1 MRTIPWTLLI
11 FLSMIFGGA
20 ACSSGSQ
27 EAQPPVA
34 APDVGVNVALEDL
47 ILTTGQVVFV
57 PAYSEVFYLDRTKT
71 LNLTITLA
79 VHNTDLQHPIII
91 KSVRY
96 YDTHGNLV
104 EEYVD
109 TPTQLAPMETMGI
122 VLDQKDDR
130 GGFGA
135 NFIVEWAAETQV
147 YEPVIEAVMI
157 NTTGSQGLSLLSAG
171 RVISQ
176 TGVILQP

>member
-1 MRTIPWTLLI
+1 MRKTPWAWLILLA
-11 FLSMIFGGA
+11 MVFGGTSCA
-20 ACSSGSQ
+20 GGSQ
-27 EAQPPVA
+27 QTQPPVA
-34 APDVGVNVALEDL
+34 APGAGIGVALEDL
-47 ILTTGQVVFV
+47 SLTTGQVVFV

-79 VHNTDLQHPIII
+79 VHNTDLQQPIII

-96 YDTHGNLV
+96 YDTHGKLV

-109 TPTQLAPMETMGI
+109 SPAQLAPMETMGI

-176 TGVILQP
+176 TGVMQQP

>member
-1 MRTIPWTLLI
+1 MRTTPWTLLF
-11 FLSMIFGGA
+11 FLAMLFGGV
-20 ACSSGSQ
+20 ACAGGSQ
-27 EAQPPVA
+27 EAQQPAGAPA
-34 APDVGVNVALEDL
+34 AGVRVALEDL

-96 YDTHGNLV
+96 YDTNGSLV
-104 EEYVD
+104 EEYMD
-109 TPTQLAPMETMGI
+109 TPAQLAPMETLGI

-176 TGVILQP
+176 TGVILEP